1 MAKRNPGT
9 DTLRSAVDRTYQAT
23 VGQAQV
29 TRERA
34 TELVDELAQSAG
46 RVRQI
51 LDDLRLAS
59 GEDVR
64 RLQERVDALEKRLV
78 ALEKKPAPR
87 KRAPAKRSSAK
98 RAASKPTS

>member
-1 MAKRNPGT
+1 MAKRSTGT
-9 DTLRSAVDRTYQAT
+9 DALRGAVDRTYQAT

-34 TELVDELAQSAG
+34 QELVDELAHSAG
-46 RVRQI
+46 RVRQV

-59 GEDVR
+59 AEDIR
-64 RLQERVDALEKRLV
+64 RLADRVDALEKRLA

-87 KRAPAKRSSAK
+87 RTSTAKKRAPAKR
-98 RAASKPTS
+98 TS

>member
-1 MAKRNPGT
+1 MAKRSPGT
-9 DTLRSAVDRTYQAT
+9 DALRTAVDRTYQAT

-34 TELVDELAQSAG
+34 QELVDELAHSAG

-59 GEDVR
+59 GEDLR
-64 RLQERVDALEKRLV
+64 RLQDRIDVLEQRVA
-78 ALEKKPAPR
+78 ALEKKPAAPR
-87 KRAPAKRSSAK
+87 RKPPQPKRTSSAK
-98 RAASKPTS
+98 RTSS

>member
-1 MAKRNPGT
+1 MAKRNTGA
-9 DTLRSAVDRTYQAT
+9 DALRTAVDRTYQAT

-34 TELVDELAQSAG
+34 QELVDELAQSAG

-59 GEDVR
+59 GEDLR
-64 RLQERVDALEKRLV
+64 RLQDRIDELEKRVAALEKP
-78 ALEKKPAPR
+78 AKPRR
-87 KRAPAKRSSAK
+87 KPPAKRTSPAK
-98 RAASKPTS
+98 R

>member
-1 MAKRNPGT
+1 MAKRSTGT
-9 DTLRSAVDRTYQAT
+9 DALRGAVDRTYQAT

-34 TELVDELAQSAG
+34 QELVDELAHSAG

-59 GEDVR
+59 NDDVR
-64 RLQERVDALEKRLV
+64 RLQEQLGALEKRV
-78 ALEKKPAPR
+78 AALEKKPAPR
-87 KRAPAKRSSAK
+87 RSTAKRTPAKR
-98 RAASKPTS
+98 TS

>member
-9 DTLRSAVDRTYQAT
+9 DALRSAVDRTYQAT

-59 GEDVR
+59 GDDVR
-64 RLQERVDALEKRLV
+64 RLQERIDALEKRIA

-87 KRAPAKRSSAK
+87 RTAVKRAPAKRSPAK
-98 RAASKPTS
+98 RTS

>member
-1 MAKRNPGT
+1 MAKRNPGA
-9 DTLRSAVDRTYQAT
+9 DALRGAVDRTYQAT

-34 TELVDELAQSAG
+34 QELVDELAQSAG

-59 GEDVR
+59 GEDLR
-64 RLQERVDALEKRLV
+64 RLQDRVETLEKRVAALEK
-78 ALEKKPAPR
+78 KKPAPR
-87 KRAPAKRSSAK
+87 RAPAKRAAPK
-98 RAASKPTS
+98 RTG